1 MQKEIKG
8 TCMPTLPKAK
18 VERLKDTKKGSLLSI
33 RAASG
38 HLMFGF
44 RISVPG
50 ERGDPEEPAF
60 LHLRPRY
67 NGGFEAHLVPTFA
80 QFGWVINGNMYVVNH
95 TDSWS
100 IHVCARDWD
109 AEHKLRNFGSDD
121 SGLLLLDEDG
131 TVALAVSEAGSC
143 RYLNLSTW
151 LAVPPNANSYI
162 AARRW
167 NLSLPGIGTA
177 AEWPFGE
184 TPSTADE
191 LASP

>member
-1 MQKEIKG
+1 
-8 TCMPTLPKAK
+8 MPTLPKAK
-18 VERLKDTKKGSLLSI
+18 VERLKDARKGSLLSL

-44 RISVPG
+44 RVSLPG
-50 ERGDPEEPAF
+50 ERGAPEEPAF
-60 LHLRPRY
+60 VHLRTLS

-95 TDSWS
+95 SDAWS
-100 IHVCARDWD
+100 IHVCAGEWD
-109 AEHKLRNFGSDD
+109 GEHKLRSFGTDD

-131 TVALAVSEAGSC
+131 QHGLAVSEPDGC

-151 LAVPPNANSYI
+151 LAVPPKGDSYV

-177 AEWPFGE
+177 VDWPLGE
-184 TPSTADE
+184 PHSAAGD
-191 LASP
+191 LASA